1 MLPQAARFTR
11 ENAPRTLGR
20 KEAPQLPQTF
30 LFRPG
35 GFQTTISH
43 VGPPGVE
50 AKTFFI
56 LPK

>member
-1 MLPQAARFTR
+1 MFPQAARFTR
-11 ENAPRTLGR
+11 GNASRTLGR

-35 GFQTTISH
+35 EFQTTIPH

-50 AKTFFI
+50 AQAFFI
-56 LPK
+56 SPK